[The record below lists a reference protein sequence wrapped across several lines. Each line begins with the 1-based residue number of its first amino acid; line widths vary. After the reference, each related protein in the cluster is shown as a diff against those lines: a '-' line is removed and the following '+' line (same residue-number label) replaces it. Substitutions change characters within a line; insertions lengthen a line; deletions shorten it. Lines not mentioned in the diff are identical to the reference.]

1 MIKRLR
7 LYRLA
12 IIEIMETLCSICL
25 YLERDGHFCHNPYAA
40 DMYDHT
46 VWLKKLS
53 EELKGAKK

>member
-12 IIEIMETLCSICL
+12 IVEIMETLCSICW

-40 DMYDHT
+40 HMHDHT
-46 VWLKKLS
+46 VRLRKLS
-53 EELKGAKK
+53 EELTVTKK